1 MLDPLVS
8 LATSVHTQPGVYAL
22 LLGSG
27 VSTGAGIPT
36 GWGIIEALVRDLAS
50 AAEPDVPDAADAAAA
65 DPEAWWAKHGDGEP
79 LGYSNLLAAM
89 APTSAGR
96 RAVLAR
102 FFEPSEQDR
111 DEGLK
116 APGAAHRAIAE
127 LVRRGAVRVILT
139 TNFDRLLERALEDV
153 GISPQVIATPE
164 AVAGMT
170 PLAHAACTII
180 KLHGDVT
187 ALEQRNTVD
196 ELSVYPEAYDG
207 LLDQVLDD
215 YGLVVCGWSADWDVA
230 LVAAFARARR
240 RRYPLYWAARSGV
253 RGEAARLVAQHG
265 AVVVPGATADELF
278 PDLVARLEALTR
290 LTEPPLTRD
299 LALARLKRLL
309 PDPTKHIEVHDL
321 LLKEVDKIAVAVASH
336 PSSPPE
342 ATGQS
347 WQELH
352 AVLAESAG
360 TLLHLLAT
368 GVYFD
373 RDRLHTDTWLT
384 VIGRLMRARTQPN
397 GVFDRRCDA
406 LQHYPALLALRTAGL
421 AALLAKR
428 EDVLLRLFREP
439 TWRDRLRSDEEKSAV
454 VVLHD
459 YGVLDHDII
468 NAFPRWAGTKWLYA
482 RAQLL
487 LEDLR
492 DPLRTLE
499 PDDDAYKALVN
510 GYEFR
515 VALAQKLAGERY
527 AAPGLFIGDWQWD
540 RETGQTR
547 AEIAFRQS
555 GDLPAWGLTDSAQ
568 LDDVLN
574 DLREELSH
582 SRRHG

>member
-27 VSTGAGIPT
+27 VSTGAGVPT
-36 GWGIIEALVRDLAS
+36 GWGIIEALVRDLSA
-50 AAEPDVPDAADAAAA
+50 AAEPDVLDAADAAAA
-65 DPEAWWAKHGDGEP
+65 DPEAWWAKHGDGQP

-111 DEGLK
+111 DAGLK
-116 APGAAHRAIAE
+116 VPSAAHRAVAE
-127 LVRRGAVRVILT
+127 LVRRGTIRVILT
-139 TNFDRLLERALEDV
+139 TNFDRLLERALEDLGV
-153 GISPQVIATPE
+153 SPQVVATPE

-170 PLAHAACTII
+170 PLAHAACTVI

-196 ELSVYPEAYDG
+196 ELSAYPEAYDR

-230 LVAAFARARR
+230 LVAAFERARR
-240 RRYPLYWAARSGV
+240 RRYPLYWAARSKV
-253 RGEAARLVAQHG
+253 RGEAAKIVAQHG
-265 AVVVPGATADELF
+265 AVVVSVVTADELF
-278 PDLVARLEALTR
+278 TDLVARLEALDR
-290 LTEPPLTRD
+290 LTDPPLTRD
-299 LALARLKRLL
+299 LALTRLKRLL
-309 PDPTKHIEVHDL
+309 PDPSKHIEVHDL
-321 LLKEVDKIAVAVASH
+321 LLKEVDKVANAVATH

-342 ATGQS
+342 GTGQA
-347 WQELH
+347 WQDMHDGL
-352 AVLAESAG
+352 SG
-360 TLLHLLAT
+360 STRTLLHLLAT

-373 RDRLHTDTWLT
+373 RDRLHTDTWVT

-397 GVFDRRCDA
+397 GTYDPRCTA
-406 LQHYPALLALRTAGL
+406 LQHYPALLALRAAGL
-421 AALLAKR
+421 AALLARR

-439 TWRDRLRSDEEKSAV
+439 TWRNRLRNDEEKSAV

-459 YGVLDHDII
+459 YDILDHNII
-468 NAFPRWAGTKWLYA
+468 NAFPRWGGGQWRYP

-487 LEDLR
+487 LEELR
-492 DPLRTLE
+492 EPLQVLE
-499 PDDDAYKALVN
+499 PDEDAYKALVN
-510 GYEFR
+510 GYELR

-540 RETGQTR
+540 RETGQLR
-547 AEIAFRQS
+547 AETAFRQT
-555 GDLPAWGLTDSAQ
+555 GDLRAWELTDPVR
-568 LDDVLN
+568 LDDLFN
-574 DLREELSH
+574 ELREELSR
-582 SRRHG
+582 SRTYG